1 MELAGDV
8 IIGGLVPVHQK
19 SDTTENKCAERVS
32 SVGYQ
37 SLAAILF
44 ALEEINSNSD
54 ILPNITLGTKIYDTC
69 RSQTIGVDGA
79 KQLVRYSLRNTTSPL
94 VAVIGAT
101 RSDVSIPVA
110 NILRAFDIPQVSYLS
125 TSPEL
130 SNKDIYSYFFRTIS
144 SDTFHAKAMVDV
156 MKSFGWKYVLTVF
169 SSGQFAAKGME
180 QFYKDAERANICI
193 AEKIELKSFSTGD
206 HYEDAIRQLVIAKKS
221 FTKGQLDVVVLYCI
235 LKDFAGLMEA
245 AQKLFQRDM
254 HFTWISSEWN
264 DIDIASEGLEVI
276 VEGAL
281 IVNHWAGQVQR
292 FNRFLLSRNPSSNN
306 YSRWFEEFWQEVLN
320 CDLSETSRES
330 SRFPRKCTEN
340 DTIEAN
346 HITAPTH
353 SVMNAVYAIAHALDD
368 MRKDVCQTHS
378 GLCSSMRSINGKD
391 LLRYLRNVSFLDTS
405 DNKPFRFDGNQ
416 EVDGE
421 YVIYN
426 YRRSQETGHYRA
438 VQVGTWHGTATRN
451 GQIQGRLN
459 LNRSRIAWGGMTR
472 DSPPQSYCS
481 RECKSTQVRIPE
493 QSEPEC
499 CWSCQDCGTRSIVTN
514 NSCEACP
521 PGYKASNNT
530 CTEVPTRYPSWAH
543 PAAKALILVTALGIL
558 VTIGTA
564 AFYAVERGHPAIKA
578 AGKELCVIMFLGILS
593 CHVATLLYFLKPTDT
608 LCKARLFAGTVS
620 VTTCYAPIL
629 LRTSRIYRIFKSAQS
644 SPVRPSFTSP
654 RSQIAAACG
663 LVAVQVGITL
673 TWLLAVPPSAVQDYQ
688 HQDNTLLIC
697 SSKRRTMAITLAYN
711 TILILISTVFAFK
724 TRNFP
729 QNFNEA
735 KFITISM
742 SVMCSVWLIFI
753 PTYFST
759 TDAVLR
765 AHLVSGMLLL
775 VGATTLGGMLLPR
788 VFVVLSGVISPQH
801 VTSPRSGNPASTN
814 AVNPSRSPRGRPEQ
828 PSEQQY
834 AMSTFSAES
843 LEGAMPVDESN
854 DTKL

>member
-1 MELAGDV
+1 M
-8 IIGGLVPVHQK
+8 IIGGLVPVHRK
-19 SDTTENKCAERVS
+19 TDTTENKCADVVNTR
-32 SVGYQ
+32 GFQ
-37 SLAAILF
+37 ALAAMLF
-44 ALEEINSNSD
+44 TLEEINNDTS
-54 ILPNITLGTKIYDTC
+54 ILPNITLGAKIYDTC
-69 RSQTIGVDGA
+69 LSQTIGVDGA

-94 VAVIGAT
+94 VAAIGPS

-144 SDTFHAKAMVDV
+144 SDTFQAKAMVDV
-156 MKSFGWKYVLTVF
+156 VQSFGWKYVLTVF
-169 SSGQFAAKGME
+169 STTQFAAKGME
-180 QFYKDAERANICI
+180 RFYKYAERANICI
-193 AEKIELKSFSTGD
+193 AKKIELKNFSTRD
-206 HYEDAIRQLVIAKKS
+206 DYENAIRQLTEAKKS

-254 HFTWISSEWN
+254 HFTWISSEWS
-264 DIDIASEGLEVI
+264 DIDIVPEGLEVI

-281 IVNHWAGQVQR
+281 TVNHWAGQVQR
-292 FNRFLLSRNPSSNN
+292 FNRFLLSRNPSNNN
-306 YSRWFEEFWQEVLN
+306 YGRWFEEFWQEVMN
-320 CDLSETSRES
+320 CDLSQTSRKS

-340 DTIEAN
+340 DTIPAN

-368 MRKDVCQTHS
+368 MRKDVCQTRS
-378 GLCSSMRSINGKD
+378 GICSSMRSINGKD

-416 EVDGE
+416 EVDGD

-426 YRRSQETGHYRA
+426 YRRSQDTGHYRA
-438 VQVGTWHGTATRN
+438 VQVGSWHGIATRN
-451 GQIQGRLN
+451 GQIEGRLN
-459 LNRSRIAWGGMTR
+459 LNRNRIAWGGMAR

-493 QSEPEC
+493 QSQPEC

-521 PGYKASNNT
+521 PGYEASNNT

-543 PAAKALILVTALGIL
+543 PAAKALILVTSLVIL
-558 VTIGTA
+558 VTIATA
-564 AFYAVERGHPAIKA
+564 AFYAVKRDHPAIKA
-578 AGKELCVIMFLGILS
+578 TGKELCVIMFLGILS
-593 CHVATLLYFLKPTDT
+593 CQVASLLYFVKPTDA

-620 VTTCYAPIL
+620 MTKCYAPVL
-629 LRTSRIYRIFKSAQS
+629 LRTSRVYRIFKSAQF
-644 SPVRPSFTSP
+644 SPVQPPFISP

-663 LVAVQVGITL
+663 LVAVQVAITIM
-673 TWLLAVPPSAVQDYQ
+673 WLLAVPPSVVRDYQ
-688 HQDNTLLIC
+688 HQDHTLLIC
-697 SSKRRTMAITLAYN
+697 SSKRKTMAITLAYN
-711 TILILISTVFAFK
+711 TILILISTVYAFK
-724 TRNFP
+724 TRNLP

-742 SVMCSVWLIFI
+742 SVTCSVWLIFI
-753 PTYFST
+753 PTYLST

-765 AHLVSGMLLL
+765 AHLVSGILLL
-775 VGATTLGGMLLPR
+775 IGATTLGGMLLPR

-801 VTSPRSGNPASTN
+801 VTSPRSANPASTN
-814 AVNPSRSPRGRPEQ
+814 EGRPEQ
-828 PSEQQY
+828 PSEQQH
-834 AMSTFSAES
+834 AMSTSPTES
-843 LEGAMPVDESN
+843 LEGSRPGDESN

>member
-1 MELAGDV
+1 M
-8 IIGGLVPVHQK
+8 IIGGLVPVHRK
-19 SDTTENKCAERVS
+19 SDTTENKCADAVNTR
-32 SVGYQ
+32 GFQ
-37 SLAAILF
+37 ALAAMLF
-44 ALEEINSNSD
+44 TLEEINNDTS
-54 ILPNITLGTKIYDTC
+54 ILPNITLGAKIYDTC
-69 RSQTIGVDGA
+69 LSQTIGVDGA

-94 VAVIGAT
+94 VAAIGAS
-101 RSDVSIPVA
+101 RSDVTIAVA
-110 NILRAFDIPQVSYLS
+110 NILRVFDIPQVSYLS

-144 SDTFHAKAMVDV
+144 SDTFQAKAMVDV
-156 MKSFGWKYVLTVF
+156 VQSFGWKYVSTVF
-169 SSGQFAAKGME
+169 STTHFAAKGME
-180 QFYKDAERANICI
+180 RFYKYAKRANICI
-193 AEKIELKSFSTGD
+193 AEKIELKNFSTRD
-206 HYEDAIRQLVIAKKS
+206 DYENAIRQLAEAKKS

-254 HFTWISSEWN
+254 HFTWISSEWS
-264 DIDIASEGLEVI
+264 DIDRVPEGLEVI

-281 IVNHWAGQVQR
+281 TVNHWAGQVQR
-292 FNRFLLSRNPSSNN
+292 FNRFLLSRNPSNNN
-306 YSRWFEEFWQEVLN
+306 YSRWFEEFWQEELK
-320 CDLSETSRES
+320 CDLSKTSKES
-330 SRFPRKCTEN
+330 YRFPRKCTEN
-340 DTIEAN
+340 DTILAN

-378 GLCSSMRSINGKD
+378 GICSSMRSINGKD

-405 DNKPFRFDGNQ
+405 NKPFKFDGNQ
-416 EVDGE
+416 EVGGE

-426 YRRSQETGHYRA
+426 YRRTQDTGHYRA
-438 VQVGTWHGTATRN
+438 VQVGTWHGIATKN
-451 GQIQGRLN
+451 GQIEGRLN
-459 LNRSRIAWGGMTR
+459 LNRSRIAWGGMAR
-472 DSPPQSYCS
+472 DSPPQSHCS

-493 QSEPEC
+493 KGQPEC
-499 CWSCQDCGTRSIVTN
+499 CWSCHDCGTRSIVTN

-543 PAAKALILVTALGIL
+543 PAAKALILVTSLAIL
-558 VTIGTA
+558 VTIATA
-564 AFYAVERGHPAIKA
+564 AFYAVKRDHPAIKA
-578 AGKELCVIMFLGILS
+578 AGKELCLIMFLGILS
-593 CHVATLLYFLKPTDT
+593 CQVASLLYYLKPTDA

-620 VTTCYAPIL
+620 MTTCYAPVL

-644 SPVRPSFTSP
+644 SPVRPSYISP

-663 LVAVQVGITL
+663 LVAVQVAITL
-673 TWLLAVPPSAVQDYQ
+673 TWLLAVPPSVVRDYQ
-688 HQDNTLLIC
+688 HQDHTLLIC
-697 SSKRRTMAITLAYN
+697 SGKRKTMAITLAYN
-711 TILILISTVFAFK
+711 TILILISTVYAFK
-724 TRNFP
+724 TRNLP

-742 SVMCSVWLIFI
+742 SVTCSVWLIFI
-753 PTYFST
+753 PTYFSR

-765 AHLVSGMLLL
+765 APLVSGMLLL

-788 VFVVLSGVISPQH
+788 VFVVLSGVGVPQH
-801 VTSPRSGNPASTN
+801 VTFPPCGAPGSANAGNTSHSPW
-814 AVNPSRSPRGRPEQ
+814 GRTEQ

-834 AMSTFSAES
+834 AMSTFPAES
-843 LEGAMPVDESN
+843 LEGSMPVEESN

>member
-1 MELAGDV
+1 MELDGDV
-8 IIGGLVPVHQK
+8 IIGGLVPVHRK

-32 SVGYQ
+32 GVGYQ

-44 ALEEINSNSD
+44 ALEEINNDTS
-54 ILPNITLGTKIYDTC
+54 ILPNITLGAKIYDTC
-69 RSQTIGVDGA
+69 LSQTIGVDGA

-110 NILRAFDIPQVSYLS
+110 NILRAFDIPQVSFLS
-125 TSPEL
+125 TSPAL

-144 SDTFHAKAMVDV
+144 SDTFQAKAMVDV
-156 MKSFGWKYVLTVF
+156 VQSFGWKYVLTV
-169 SSGQFAAKGME
+169 SSTTQFAAKGMKR
-180 QFYKDAERANICI
+180 FNKDAERANICI
-193 AEKIELKSFSTGD
+193 KKKIELKNFSTRD
-206 HYEDAIRQLVIAKKS
+206 DYENAIRQLAEAKKS

-235 LKDFAGLMEA
+235 LEDFVGLMEA
-245 AQKLFQRDM
+245 AQKLLQRDM
-254 HFTWISSEWN
+254 HFTWISSEWS
-264 DIDIASEGLEVI
+264 DIDIVPEGLEVI

-281 IVNHWAGQVQR
+281 TVNHWAGQVQR
-292 FNRFLLSRNPSSNN
+292 FNRFLLSRNPSNNN
-306 YSRWFEEFWQEVLN
+306 YSRWFEEFWQEVLK
-320 CDLSETSRES
+320 CDLSQTSRES

-340 DTIEAN
+340 DTILAN

-378 GLCSSMRSINGKD
+378 GICSSMRSINGKD

-405 DNKPFRFDGNQ
+405 DNKPFKFDGNQ

-426 YRRSQETGHYRA
+426 YRRTQDTGHYRA
-438 VQVGTWHGTATRN
+438 VQVGTWHGIATKN
-451 GQIQGRLN
+451 DQIEGRLN
-459 LNRSRIAWGGMTR
+459 LNRSRIAWGGMAR

-493 QSEPEC
+493 KGQPEC
-499 CWSCQDCGTRSIVTN
+499 CWSCHDCGTRSIVTN
-514 NSCEACP
+514 NSCEAP
-521 PGYKASNNT
+521 S
-530 CTEVPTRYPSWAH
+530 RYPSWAH
-543 PAAKALILVTALGIL
+543 PASKALILVTSLVIL
-558 VTIGTA
+558 VTIATA
-564 AFYAVERGHPAIKA
+564 AFYAVKRGHPAIKA
-578 AGKELCVIMFLGILS
+578 TGKELCVIMFLGILS
-593 CHVATLLYFLKPTDT
+593 CQVASLLYFVKPTDA

-620 VTTCYAPIL
+620 MTTCYAPVL
-629 LRTSRIYRIFKSAQS
+629 LRTSRVYRIFKSAQS
-644 SPVRPSFTSP
+644 SPVRPPFISP
-654 RSQIAAACG
+654 RSQIAATGG
-663 LVAVQVGITL
+663 LVAVQVAITL
-673 TWLLAVPPSAVQDYQ
+673 TWLLAVPPSVVRHYQ
-688 HQDNTLLIC
+688 HQDYTLLIC
-697 SSKRRTMAITLAYN
+697 SSKRKTMAITLAYN
-711 TILILISTVFAFK
+711 TILILISTVYAFK

-742 SVMCSVWLIFI
+742 SVTCSVWLIFI

-788 VFVVLSGVISPQH
+788 VFVVLSGVGVPQH
-801 VTSPRSGNPASTN
+801 VTFPPCGAPGSTN
-814 AVNPSRSPRGRPEQ
+814 TGYTSHSPMGSPEK
-828 PSEQQY
+828 PREQQY
-834 AMSTFSAES
+834 AISTFPAES
-843 LEGAMPVDESN
+843 LEGSRPVDESN